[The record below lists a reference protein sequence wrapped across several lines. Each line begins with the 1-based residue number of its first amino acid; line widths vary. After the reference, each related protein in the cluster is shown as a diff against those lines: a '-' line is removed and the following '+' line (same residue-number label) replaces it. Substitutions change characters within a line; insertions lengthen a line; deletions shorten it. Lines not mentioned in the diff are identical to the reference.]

1 MTNNIT
7 SEYLQYTENHKQEY
21 GENIIVL
28 LKVGAFYEMY
38 GLKSKD
44 NQIVGSDVEIVCNI
58 CDLQLSE
65 RSNMFHN
72 KMPVLIAGFRDYC
85 LDKYVEK
92 ITGSS
97 YTCFVYDQFEENKKY
112 YRKLTNVF
120 SPGTYFNTNE
130 NQLQNITMV
139 IWYELLNNNK
149 IIFGISHINIITGQ
163 TYLCEY
169 IENYSKTPT
178 ILDNLERYL
187 SIYNPCEI
195 ICVTN
200 LDTHENS
207 NLINMLNVQT
217 QNIRT
222 IYLSKSNEK
231 NKGKENVANKFSLQ
245 ANNCSKQI
253 YIKEIIQNV
262 FHPDDYNSFIHTYLE
277 YTYGLQA
284 FTFLCN
290 WICQHNEY
298 LLDKISPPLLETS
311 NETMQLA
318 NHSLT
323 QLNVIHNNKNKLSSL
338 SSFLNN
344 CMTPMGK
351 REFVNILVHP
361 ITNIEK
367 LNYEYD
373 YCEYVIENET
383 LIDRTRDHLKGIHDL
398 EKLQRQIFLNKITPR
413 NVNQIYKNVKSCLEL
428 WKYINTDHKELT
440 MYFTNNAEIM
450 TSCNTILDH
459 ISSSINIESLSKNEN
474 IHENMFIPGYNQQ
487 LDNLLDNVNKSETL
501 INRFIACFQDI
512 FIKTEKKDVTY
523 VKLHST
529 DKMPPIIICTQKR
542 STIFK
547 KYLDEN
553 ENIRIIHNNR
563 TIVLDNNFTYPKS
576 TAGNVCIHHD
586 KIHKNCEIYF
596 RKKQELI
603 NHVEETF
610 YAFCKELK
618 NFRNEMITIVNFI
631 IQIDILQNR
640 AYIAKKH
647 NYVKPTLV
655 TGNNSRIEVKGL
667 RHALIEQLNVDET
680 YVKNDISLNDER
692 SGMLLFGTNAVGKT
706 SFMKALG
713 LVIIMAQS
721 GLYVP
726 CDSVKLVP
734 YGKMFTRILN
744 NDNMFKGLSTFAV
757 EMSELRVILQNA
769 DENSIVLGD
778 ELCSGTEYESATS
791 IFVSGIQWLHKKNS
805 SFIFA
810 THLHNITTF
819 DEIKELDNV
828 SMNHIS
834 VKYDNAN
841 DCLIY
846 DRILK
851 DGPGNSMYGLE
862 VCKSLHLPMEFLD
875 AAHNIRNK
883 YMNNKDSLL
892 MPRSSYNAKKIRNVC
907 EVCKENQAT
916 EVHHLMHQSSAN
928 EDNFIGHVHKNNV
941 ANLAS
946 ICEECHQK
954 IHHENLEMRRVK
966 TTKGYTFSSLN

>member
-1 MTNNIT
+1 MSNNIT
-7 SEYLQYTENHKQEY
+7 SEYLQYTKKHKNEY
-21 GENIIVL
+21 GDNIIVL

-38 GLKSKD
+38 GLKD
-44 NQIVGSDVEIVCNI
+44 EDDQIIGSDVEIVCNI

-92 ITGSS
+92 ITGNN
-97 YTCFVYDQFEENKKY
+97 YTCFIYDQFEENKKF

-120 SPGTYFNTNE
+120 SSGTYFNTNE
-130 NQLQNITMV
+130 NHLQNITMV
-139 IWYELLNNNK
+139 IWYELINNK
-149 IIFGISHINIITGQ
+149 QIIFGISHINIITGQ

-195 ICVTN
+195 IFITN
-200 LDTHENS
+200 LSIHENN
-207 NLINMLNVQT
+207 NLINMMNIQT
-217 QNIRT
+217 QNVRT
-222 IYLSKSNEK
+222 IYLNKTTNE
-231 NKGKENVANKFSLQ
+231 ENIGNKFTLQ

-262 FHPDDYNSFIHTYLE
+262 FQPHDYNSFIDNYLE

-284 FTFLCN
+284 FAFLCN
-290 WICQHNEY
+290 WISQHNEY
-298 LLDKISPPLLETS
+298 LLYKISPPLLETS

-323 QLNVIHNNKNKLSSL
+323 QLNVINNNKNKLSSL
-338 SSFLNN
+338 CSFLNN
-344 CMTPMGK
+344 CLTPMGK

-361 ITNIEK
+361 ITDVDK
-367 LNYEYD
+367 LNYEYN
-373 YCEYVIENET
+373 YCEYIIKNEMLVNVI
-383 LIDRTRDHLKGIHDL
+383 RSHLKGIYDL

-413 NVNQIYKNVKSCLEL
+413 NVNQIYKNVKSCLDL
-428 WKYINTDHKELT
+428 WNYVNNHHKELCV
-440 MYFTNNAEIM
+440 YFNNNEDL
-450 TSCNTILDH
+450 TYSCNKILDH
-459 ISSSINIESLSKNEN
+459 ISSSINMEVLSKNEN
-474 IHENMFIPGYNQQ
+474 ISENMFVSGYNTH
-487 LDNLLDNVNKSETL
+487 LDELLDNVNKNETL
-501 INRFIACFQDI
+501 INKIISCFQNI
-512 FIKTEKKDVTY
+512 FIETEKKNTSY

-529 DKMPPIIICTQKR
+529 DKMPPTIICTQKR

-547 KYLDEN
+547 KYLEKN
-553 ENIRIIHNNR
+553 ENIIIEN
-563 TIVLDNNFTYPKS
+563 DNNKIILDKQFSYPKS
-576 TAGNVCIHHD
+576 TSGNVCIQHD
-586 KIHKNCEIYF
+586 KIHKYCEIYF
-596 RKKQELI
+596 KKKQQLI
-603 NHVEETF
+603 SHIEETF
-610 YAFCKELK
+610 QEFCKELK
-618 NFRNEMITIVNFI
+618 EFRNEIINIVHFI
-631 IQIDILQNR
+631 IQVDILQNK

-647 NYVKPTLV
+647 NYVKPTILNGTSSHV
-655 TGNNSRIEVKGL
+655 KVKGL
-667 RHALIEQLNVDET
+667 RHALIEQINLDET
-680 YVKNDISLNDER
+680 YVKNDISLNNDR
-692 SGMLLFGTNAVGKT
+692 NGILLFGTNAVGKT

-726 CDSVKLVP
+726 CDYIELVP
-734 YGKMFTRILN
+734 YKKMFTRILN

-769 DENSIVLGD
+769 DENSIILGD

-819 DEIKELDNV
+819 DEIKDLERV

-862 VCKSLHLPMEFLD
+862 VCKSLHLPMDFLD
-875 AAHNIRNK
+875 NAYNIRSK
-883 YMNNKDSLL
+883 YMNNKDNLL
-892 MPRSSYNAKKIRNVC
+892 MPKSSYNAKKIRNMC
-907 EVCKENQAT
+907 ELCKNNEAT
-916 EVHHLMHQSSAN
+916 EIHHLMHQSSAN
-928 EDNFIGHVHKNNV
+928 ENDFIDHIHKNNV

-954 IHHENLEMRRVK
+954 IHHENIEMRRVK
-966 TTKGYTFSSLN
+966 TTKGYVFSSLN

>member
-1 MTNNIT
+1 MSNNIT
-7 SEYLQYTENHKQEY
+7 SEYLQYTEKHKQEY
-21 GENIIVL
+21 GKNIIVL
-28 LKVGAFYEMY
+28 LKVGAFFEMY
-38 GLKSKD
+38 GLKDED
-44 NQIVGSDVEIVCNI
+44 NQIIGSDVEIVCNI

-65 RSNMFHN
+65 RSNMFHK

-92 ITGSS
+92 ITNNN
-97 YTCFVYDQFEENKKY
+97 YTCFVYDQFEENKKF

-120 SPGTYFNTNE
+120 SPGTYFNINE

-139 IWYELLNNNK
+139 IWYELINNK
-149 IIFGISHINIITGQ
+149 QIIFGISHINIITGQ

-195 ICVTN
+195 ICITN
-200 LDTHENS
+200 LSIHENT
-207 NLINMLNVQT
+207 NLINMMNIQT
-217 QNIRT
+217 QNVRT
-222 IYLSKSNEK
+222 IYLTKTSDDTSSSSAN
-231 NKGKENVANKFSLQ
+231 GNKFTLQ

-253 YIKEIIQNV
+253 YIKEIIQNI
-262 FHPDDYNSFIHTYLE
+262 FQPHDYNSFIHNYLE

-290 WICQHNEY
+290 WISQHNEY

-323 QLNVIHNNKNKLSSL
+323 QLNVINNNKNKLSSL

-344 CMTPMGK
+344 CLTPMGK

-367 LNYEYD
+367 LNYEYN
-373 YCEYVIENET
+373 YCEYIIQNET
-383 LIDRTRDHLKGIHDL
+383 LISETRNHLKSICDL

-413 NVNQIYKNVKSCLEL
+413 NVHQIYKNVKTCLEL
-428 WKYINTDHKELT
+428 WEYVNVHHKELCV
-440 MYFTNNAEIM
+440 YFNNNEEIT
-450 TSCNTILDH
+450 TSCNKILDY
-459 ISSSINIESLSKNEN
+459 ISSSINMETLSKNES
-474 IHENMFIPGYNQQ
+474 IHETMFVPGYNKH
-487 LDNLLDNVNKSETL
+487 LDELLDKVNKSETL
-501 INRFIACFQDI
+501 LNTIIARFQDI
-512 FIKTEKKDVTY
+512 FIETEKKDVSY
-523 VKLHST
+523 VKLHTT
-529 DKMPPIIICTQKR
+529 DKMPPTITCTQKR
-542 STIFK
+542 SAIFK
-547 KYLDEN
+547 KYLEKNDT
-553 ENIRIIHNNR
+553 IRIKNGNT
-563 TIVLDNNFTYPKS
+563 TIVLDNQFSYPKS
-576 TAGNVCIHHD
+576 ASGNVCIHHD
-586 KIHKNCEIYF
+586 RIHKNCEIYF

-610 YAFCKELK
+610 HEFCKELK
-618 NFRNEMITIVNFI
+618 IFRNEMITIVNFI
-631 IQIDILQNR
+631 IQIDILQNKG
-640 AYIAKKH
+640 YLAKKH
-647 NYVKPTLV
+647 NYVKPTIV
-655 TGNNSRIEVKGL
+655 NGSTSRIEVKGM
-667 RHALIEQLNVDET
+667 RHALIEQINVDET
-680 YVKNDISLNDER
+680 YVKNDIALNNDR
-692 SGMLLFGTNAVGKT
+692 NGMLLFGTNAVGKT

-726 CDSVKLVP
+726 CDYVELVP
-734 YGKMFTRILN
+734 YKKMFTRILN

-819 DEIKELDNV
+819 DEIKELERV

-851 DGPGNSMYGLE
+851 DGPGSSMYGLE
-862 VCKSLHLPMEFLD
+862 VCKSLHLPIDFLD
-875 AAHNIRNK
+875 NAYNIRSK
-883 YMNNKDSLL
+883 YMNNNDTLL
-892 MPRSSYNAKKIRNVC
+892 MPKSSYNAKKIRNTC
-907 EVCKENQAT
+907 EMCKVNEAS

-928 EDNFIGHVHKNNV
+928 ENDFIGHVHKNNV

-946 ICEECHQK
+946 ICEDCHQK
-954 IHHENLEMRRVK
+954 IHHENIEMRRVK
-966 TTKGYTFSSLN
+966 TTKGYVFSSLN

>member
-1 MTNNIT
+1 MANNIT
-7 SEYLQYTENHKQEY
+7 SEYLQYTKKHKNEY
-21 GENIIVL
+21 GDNIIVL

-38 GLKSKD
+38 GLKDKD

-92 ITGSS
+92 ITSNN
-97 YTCFVYDQFEENKKY
+97 YTCFVYDQFEENKKF

-130 NQLQNITMV
+130 NHLQNITMV
-139 IWYELLNNNK
+139 IWYELLSNK
-149 IIFGISHINIITGQ
+149 QIIFGISHINIITGQ

-187 SIYNPCEI
+187 SIYNPCEV
-195 ICVTN
+195 ICITN
-200 LDTHENS
+200 LDTKENK

-222 IYLSKSNEK
+222 IYL
-231 NKGKENVANKFSLQ
+231 GKTSDTKLDKEIIANKFTLQ
-245 ANNCSKQI
+245 ANNCSKQV

-262 FHPDDYNSFIHTYLE
+262 FQPNDYNSFIHSYLE

-290 WICQHNEY
+290 WISQHNEC

-311 NETMQLA
+311 GETMQLA

-344 CMTPMGK
+344 CLTPMGK
-351 REFVNILVHP
+351 REFINILVHP

-373 YCEYVIENET
+373 YCDYVIQNET
-383 LIDRTRDHLKGIHDL
+383 LIDVTRNHLKGIHDL

-413 NVNQIYKNVKSCLEL
+413 NVHQIYKNVHSCLEM
-428 WKYINTDHKELT
+428 WKYINIHHKELCV
-440 MYFTNNAEIM
+440 YFNNNDELFTAF
-450 TSCNTILDH
+450 NAILDH
-459 ISSSINIESLSKNEN
+459 ISSSINMDSLSKNESIN
-474 IHENMFIPGYNQQ
+474 ENMFVPGYNQQ
-487 LDNLLDNVNKSETL
+487 LDDLLDNVNKSETIL
-501 INRFIACFQDI
+501 NKIITCFQDI
-512 FIKTEKKDVTY
+512 FIKSERKNVTY
-523 VKLHST
+523 VKLHTT
-529 DKMPPIIICTQKR
+529 DKMPPTIICTQKR
-542 STIFK
+542 SAIFK
-547 KYLDEN
+547 KHLEQNDS
-553 ENIRIIHNNR
+553 IRIEDNNT
-563 TIVLDNNFTYPKS
+563 TIILDNQFSYPKS
-576 TAGNVCIHHD
+576 TSGNVCIHHD
-586 KIHKNCEIYF
+586 KIHKNCAIYF

-610 YAFCKELK
+610 QEFCKELK
-618 NFRNEMITIVNFI
+618 NFRSEMITIVNFI
-631 IQIDILQNR
+631 IQVDILQNK
-640 AYIAKKH
+640 AYMAKKY
-647 NYVKPTLV
+647 NYVKPTLI
-655 TGNNSRIEVKGL
+655 TGPTSRIKVNGL
-667 RHALIEQLNVDET
+667 RHALIEQINVDET
-680 YVKNDISLNDER
+680 YVKNDIYLNEQR
-692 SGMLLFGTNAVGKT
+692 NGILLFGTNAVGKT

-726 CDSVKLVP
+726 CDSIELVP
-734 YGKMFTRILN
+734 YNKMFTRILN

-791 IFVSGIQWLHKKNS
+791 IFVSGIQWLHKKNT

-819 DEIKELDNV
+819 DEINELERIT
-828 SMNHIS
+828 MNHIS

-862 VCKSLHLPMEFLD
+862 VCKSLHLPMDFLD
-875 AAHNIRNK
+875 NAYNIRSK
-883 YMNNKDSLL
+883 YMNNKDNLL
-892 MPRSSYNAKKIRNVC
+892 MPKSSYNAKKIRNMC
-907 EVCKENQAT
+907 ELCKNKEAT

-928 EDNFIGHVHKNNV
+928 DDNFIGHIHKNNV

-946 ICEECHQK
+946 ICEDCHHK

-966 TTKGYTFSSLN
+966 TTNGYIFSSLN

>member
-1 MTNNIT
+1 MTTIT
-7 SEYLQYTENHKQEY
+7 GDYLQYTEKHNQEY
-21 GENIIVL
+21 GKNIIVL

-38 GLKSKD
+38 GLKNAN
-44 NQIVGSDVEIVCNI
+44 NQVVGSDVEIVCNF

-92 ITGSS
+92 ITNNN
-97 YTCFVYDQFEENKKY
+97 YTCFVYDQFEENKKF
-112 YRKLTNVF
+112 YRKLTNIF
-120 SPGTYFNTNE
+120 SPGTYFNTNDNE
-130 NQLQNITMV
+130 LQNITMV
-139 IWYELLNNNK
+139 IWYELMNNNN

-169 IENYSKTPT
+169 IEKYSKTPT

-195 ICVTN
+195 ICITN
-200 LDTHENS
+200 LDIRENK
-207 NLINMLNVQT
+207 NLINMLNIQT
-217 QNIRT
+217 QNVRT
-222 IYLSKSNEK
+222 IYLNNENIG
-231 NKGKENVANKFSLQ
+231 NKLNLQ
-245 ANNCSKQI
+245 AKNCSKQV
-253 YIKEIIQNV
+253 YIKEVMQSV
-262 FHPDDYNSFIHTYLE
+262 FQPHDYNSFIYDYLQ

-290 WICQHNEY
+290 WISQHNEY

-323 QLNVIHNNKNKLSSL
+323 QLNIINNNKTKLSSL

-344 CMTPMGK
+344 CLTPMGK

-373 YCEYVIENET
+373 YCEYVVKNDSLIEV
-383 LIDRTRDHLKGIHDL
+383 TRDHLKNMHDL

-428 WKYINTDHKELT
+428 WNHINEHNKELC
-440 MYFTNNAEIM
+440 MYFKNNATLHE
-450 TSCNTILDH
+450 SCNKILH
-459 ISSSINIESLSKNEN
+459 YISSSINMESLEKNEML
-474 IHENMFIPGYNQQ
+474 HENMFVSGYNTC
-487 LDNLLDNVNKSETL
+487 LDEL
-501 INRFIACFQDI
+501 INKVDNSESLLNKFISCFQDI
-512 FIKTEKKDVTY
+512 FIKSEKKDVTY
-523 VKLHST
+523 VKLHTT
-529 DKMPPIIICTQKR
+529 DKMPPNIICTQKR
-542 STIFK
+542 SIVFK
-547 KYLDEN
+547 KYLEKNDSD
-553 ENIRIIHNNR
+553 ICIIHDNN
-563 TIVLDNNFTYPKS
+563 TIVMDNQFSYPKS
-576 TAGNVCIHHD
+576 TSGNVCIHHD
-586 KIHKNCEIYF
+586 KIQKNCETYF

-603 NHVEETF
+603 IQIEKTF
-610 YAFCKELK
+610 HEFCTELK
-618 NFRNEMITIVNFI
+618 IFRNEMTDIVNFI
-631 IQIDILQNR
+631 SQIDILQNK
-640 AYIAKKH
+640 AYIAKKY
-647 NYVKPTLV
+647 NYVKPNIVSGDT
-655 TGNNSRIEVKGL
+655 SRIEVKGM
-667 RHALIEQLNVDET
+667 RHALIEQINIDET
-680 YVKNDISLNDER
+680 YVKNDMYLNEHR
-692 SGMLLFGTNAVGKT
+692 NGMLLFGTNAVGKT

-713 LVIIMAQS
+713 IVIIMAQS

-726 CDSVKLVP
+726 CDYVELVP
-734 YGKMFTRILN
+734 YTKMFTRILN

-791 IFVSGIQWLHKKNS
+791 IFVSGIQWLHKKQC
-805 SFIFA
+805 SFVFA

-819 DEIKELDNV
+819 DEINELERL

-851 DGPGNSMYGLE
+851 DGPGSSMYGLE

-875 AAHNIRNK
+875 NAHDIRNK
-883 YMNNKDSLL
+883 YMNNTDSLS
-892 MPRSSYNAKKIRNVC
+892 MPKSSYNAKKIRNMC
-907 EVCKENQAT
+907 ELCKTKQAT
-916 EVHHLMHQSSAN
+916 EVHHLMHQCSAN
-928 EDNFIGHVHKNNV
+928 GDDFIGHIHKNNV

-946 ICEECHQK
+946 ICEDCHQK
-954 IHHENLEMRRVK
+954 IHHENVEMRRVK
-966 TTKGYTFSSLN
+966 TTKGYVFSSLN